1 MELRFSM
8 DAAALQQLTEDIIAS
23 RLARHEQTFERLAHW
38 QARLLAPLTLSLI
51 VLLLALLPLLVQ
63 GRYSLPSAIATL
75 LVIGLVL
82 LLWHRVAEPWLQ
94 RVVQAGQPRSARIRQ
109 HSAAR
114 LERSLRRQL
123 STSLNRLRGLHVW
136 TLDEQGVLLSTPD
149 GQQQRIAWSQLE
161 CVAESDH
168 FYRLASRAQQRLGLA
183 YTLSKHSCEMDAAT
197 YKAGLAHLL
206 ARCHKATRQP

>member
-23 RLARHEQTFERLAHW
+23 RLARHEQAFERLAHW
-38 QARLLAPLTLSLI
+38 QARLLAPLTLGLI
-51 VLLLALLPLLVQ
+51 VLALALLPLLVQ
-63 GRYSLPSAIATL
+63 GRYSVSSGITTL
-75 LVIGLVL
+75 LLISLTA
-82 LLWHRVAEPWLQ
+82 LLWRRYAVPLLQ
-94 RVVQAGQPRSARIRQ
+94 RALLAGQPRSARIRQ

-123 STSLNRLRGLHVW
+123 SKSLTRLRGLHVW
-136 TLDEQGVLLSTPD
+136 MLEEQGVLLSTPD
-149 GQQQRIAWSQLE
+149 GQQQRIAWRQLE
-161 CVAESDH
+161 CVAESTH

-197 YKAGLAHLL
+197 YRAGLAELL
-206 ARCHKATRQP
+206 ARCNGATRRP

>member
-23 RLARHEQTFERLAHW
+23 RLARHEQAFERLARW
-38 QARLLAPLTLSLI
+38 QARLLGPLTLGLI
-51 VLLLALLPLLVQ
+51 VLVLALLPLLVQ
-63 GRYSLPSAIATL
+63 GRYNLPSAIATL
-75 LVIGLVL
+75 LVIGLL
-82 LLWHRVAEPWLQ
+82 LSLWRRIAGPWLQ
-94 RVVQAGQPRSARIRQ
+94 RAVQAGQPRSARIRQ

-123 STSLNRLRGLHVW
+123 SKSLPRLRGLHVW
-136 TLDEQGVLLSTPD
+136 TLDEQGVQLSTPD
-149 GQQQRIAWSQLE
+149 GQQQRIAWGQLE

-206 ARCHKATRQP
+206 ARCHSCHATP